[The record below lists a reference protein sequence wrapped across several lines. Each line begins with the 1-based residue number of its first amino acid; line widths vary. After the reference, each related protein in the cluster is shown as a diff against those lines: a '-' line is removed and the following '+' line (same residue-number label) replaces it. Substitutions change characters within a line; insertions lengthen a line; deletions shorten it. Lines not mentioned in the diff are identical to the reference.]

1 MKQWKA
7 LLLAIMLLATLSGC
21 VLDDSGEGLYRLP
34 RLPGEYESLEQQ
46 IDALLA
52 SGAEHAAPT
61 AGSNLQSVQMVD
73 LDGDDV
79 EEAVA
84 LLRKNDDEKPMKI
97 YVFRASG
104 DNYELAYRIEGS
116 SDSIYSIAYSDLNA
130 DGYKEILVG
139 FRSNLDVQGL
149 SVISL
154 STGKPVSLLATGY
167 FRYIACDMDGT
178 GEQELVVIRSDEE
191 NRAVA
196 DCYLCRESL
205 ELQSSV
211 GLSMTAAEVSRL
223 TCGTLTSGK
232 TALFVTG
239 ILGEGSEMTDIL
251 TLRDGKLQSI
261 GSGAFIAGETARFS
275 ALYPTDINGDGITE
289 VPEPA
294 AFPKTD
300 PEGETYYRIFWQ
312 QYDEEGGCST
322 VSRTLHNMQDG
333 WCLTLPE
340 KWDDTVTVSRQGTVD
355 SNSVSFFIRSGEAE
369 EAELFLEI
377 SKFTGETR
385 EYQALKDGRFL
396 LTRQVDATYSAKLYD
411 ESVISEETLRA
422 GFSLLMAEW
431 TTGDN

>member
-104 DNYELAYRIEGS
+104 DNYELAYQIEGG

-211 GLSMTAAEVSRL
+211 VLSITAA
-223 TCGTLTSGK
+223 
-232 TALFVTG
+232 
-239 ILGEGSEMTDIL
+239 
-251 TLRDGKLQSI
+251 
-261 GSGAFIAGETARFS
+261 
-275 ALYPTDINGDGITE
+275 
-289 VPEPA
+289 
-294 AFPKTD
+294 
-300 PEGETYYRIFWQ
+300 
-312 QYDEEGGCST
+312 
-322 VSRTLHNMQDG
+322 
-333 WCLTLPE
+333 
-340 KWDDTVTVSRQGTVD
+340 
-355 SNSVSFFIRSGEAE
+355 
-369 EAELFLEI
+369 
-377 SKFTGETR
+377 
-385 EYQALKDGRFL
+385 
-396 LTRQVDATYSAKLYD
+396 
-411 ESVISEETLRA
+411 
-422 GFSLLMAEW
+422 
-431 TTGDN
+431 